1 MQSPIYW
8 HPKLYELTMKSLYG
22 RYYKG
27 RYTNLEK
34 VIPAN
39 CNLLELCMGDLHFYE
54 YHLKSKNVN
63 YKCGD
68 VNPVFV
74 NGAKAKG
81 VDCQLIDFIKDP
93 IPRADYILIQ
103 ASLYHAIPDQVKV
116 IEKLFAAANK
126 QLIISESVKNVS
138 NSDNVIIASLA
149 GFISKAKSGQ
159 SKIKFTP
166 ETLKAALSGLE
177 KNVVQWIE
185 PEDSL
190 ETIIV
195 LQKPS

>member
-22 RYYKG
+22 RFYQG

-34 VIPAN
+34 VIPAG
-39 CNLLELCMGDLHFYE
+39 CKLFELCMGDLYFYE
-54 YHLKSKNVN
+54 HYLKKKNIH
-63 YKCGD
+63 YKCAD

-74 NGAKAKG
+74 NAAKAKG
-81 VDCQLIDFIKDP
+81 IDASLIDFIKDP
-93 IPRADYILIQ
+93 VPSCDHILIQ
-103 ASLYHAIPDQVKV
+103 GSLYHAIPDHAKV

-138 NSDNVIIASLA
+138 NSGNPLIASLA

-159 SKIKFTP
+159 SKVKFTK
-166 ETLKAALSGLE
+166 ETLKFAFSGLE
-177 KNVVQWIE
+177 KHIVQWIE
-185 PEDSL
+185 PENSL

-195 LQKPS
+195 LQK